1 MSVAEILEEST
12 ASQELSPANES
23 FLRETLEGLRKNPK
37 ELSCKYLYDQKGSQL
52 FEEICTLEE
61 YYPTRTELGIM
72 DRHVHEMAEFLGPNC
87 LLLEFGAG
95 SGHKTEILLEA
106 LQEPAGY
113 VPIDISCEHLEVSAR
128 RLGRRFPE
136 LEILPVCGDF
146 MEAWSLPVSSHEVE
160 RLAVYFPGSTIGN
173 FTAPQAERFLRRV
186 AEICG
191 PGGKLLLG
199 ADLKKDPAILEL
211 AYDDPSG
218 VTSAFNLN
226 LLEHINRELG
236 ADFALDA
243 FAHRAPWVEQES
255 RIEMHLE
262 SLRDQVV
269 HVGGERF
276 TFEAGERICTE
287 HSHKY
292 SLEAIEDLAR
302 AACMKVDRVWTD
314 PDGLFSVQALT
325 VIGD

>member
-1 MSVAEILEEST
+1 MSTAGVVEEST
-12 ASQELSPANES
+12 ESQELSSATES
-23 FLRETLEGLRKNPK
+23 FLHETLEGLRKDPK

-52 FEEICTLEE
+52 FEQICELEE

-72 DRHVHEMAEFLGPNC
+72 DRHVHEMADFLGPNC

-95 SGHKTEILLEA
+95 SGHKTEVLLEA
-106 LQEPAGY
+106 LEEPAGY
-113 VPIDISCEHLEVSAR
+113 VPIDISCEHLEESAQ
-128 RLGRRFPE
+128 RLGRRFPD

-146 MEAWSLPVSSHEVE
+146 MEPWSLPVSSHEVD

-173 FTAPQAERFLRRV
+173 FTAPQAVRFLRRV

-218 VTSAFNLN
+218 VTAAFNLN
-226 LLEHINRELG
+226 LLERINRELD

-243 FAHRAPWVEQES
+243 FAHRAPWVEAES

-269 HVGGERF
+269 HVGEERF

-292 SLEAIEDLAR
+292 SLEAVKRMAR
-302 AACMKVDRVWTD
+302 DACMNVDRVWTD
-314 PDGLFSVQALT
+314 PRGLFSVQALT

>member
-1 MSVAEILEEST
+1 MSIAGTMEETQEVFEIS
-12 ASQELSPANES
+12 SANET
-23 FLRETLEGLRKNPK
+23 FLHETLEGLRRSPK
-37 ELSCKYLYDQKGSQL
+37 ELPCKYLYDHRGSQL
-52 FEEICTLEE
+52 FEEICELEE

-72 DRHVHEMAEFLGPNC
+72 DRHVDEMAEFLGPHC

-95 SGHKTEILLEA
+95 SGHKTEVLLEA
-106 LQEPAGY
+106 LREPAGY
-113 VPIDISCEHLEVSAR
+113 VPIDISCEHLEDSAR
-128 RLGRRFPE
+128 RLHRRFPD

-146 MEAWSLPVSSHEVE
+146 MERWRLPDSSHKAEH
-160 RLAVYFPGSTIGN
+160 LAVYFPGSTIGN
-173 FTAPQAERFLRRV
+173 FTTPQAQRFLQRV

-199 ADLKKDPAILEL
+199 ADLKKDPEILEL

-218 VTSAFNLN
+218 VTAAFNLN
-226 LLEHINRELG
+226 LLERINRELG

-243 FAHRAPWVEQES
+243 FAHRAPWVESEG

-269 HVGGERF
+269 HIHGERF

-287 HSHKY
+287 YSHKY
-292 SLEAIEDLAR
+292 SLEAAERLAR
-302 AACMKVDRVWTD
+302 GACMKVDRVWTD
-314 PDGLFSVQALT
+314 SQGLFSVQALT